1 MHISLTTLL
10 LLLLTASTTATPNW
24 PSRPNPF
31 AQKNDVSPLGQYLRG
46 DNWGPENPCCCD
58 WPLCRPALQKCVR
71 TCGSLYG
78 EDW

>member
-1 MHISLTTLL
+1 MHISLATFLL
-10 LLLLTASTTATPNW
+10 YITSTAAALSWLNRLNPIAQRTA
-24 PSRPNPF
+24 
-31 AQKNDVSPLGQYLRG
+31 VSPLGQYLRG

-58 WPLCRPALQKCVR
+58 WRLCQPALQKCVK